1 MEQVMPLH
9 QFTIVGNR
17 FRGEAEKAAFAAA
30 VPDQPIRLEFE
41 PDNPHDPKAIKVW
54 LSDPNGG
61 EAAFVGYVPRTEN
74 EEVGRLL
81 RQYPDAKCGMY
92 VVPPKAYI
100 EIPDEAEDEEEE
112 EEEED
117 GEADEDDEER
127 GGTFQAN
134 PAVTFLDQD

>member
-1 MEQVMPLH
+1 MPLH

-17 FRGEAEKAAFAAA
+17 FRSEAEKAAFAAA

-41 PDNPHDPKAIKVW
+41 PDNPYDDKAIKVW
-54 LSDPNGG
+54 LNDPNGG
-61 EAAFVGYVPRTEN
+61 EAAFVGYVPKTEN

-100 EIPDEAEDEEEE
+100 EIPEDEDEEEID
-112 EEEED
+112 ED
-117 GEADEDDEER
+117 EVDEDDEISDD
-127 GGTFQAN
+127 N
-134 PAVTFLDQD
+134 VD